1 MPFKTL
7 RRAAALL
14 LAALLLG
21 LAGCSEG
28 TPEGPPASAEPSGA
42 GAELTR
48 YQAQF
53 LELFDT
59 VTTVI
64 GYAETEEEFS
74 ETVNAFRD
82 ELREY
87 HELYDI
93 YNDYEG
99 VNNIKTIND
108 SAGGEPVKVDR
119 RIIDLLLFCREMYEA
134 TEGRTNVMMGSV
146 LSLWHD
152 ARELGI
158 NDPER
163 AELPDMGE
171 LEAAKGH
178 TGFDALVI
186 DEENSTVQITDP
198 EASLDVGA
206 VAKGYATQR
215 ACESLPAGLLVS
227 VGGNVCI
234 TGPKPTDGSDWIIGV
249 QDPDGGASDYILT
262 LALSSGSM
270 VSSGDYQRYY
280 TVDGV
285 TYCHIIDPDTLMPPT
300 LWRAVTVLCPDS
312 GKADALS
319 TALFCLS
326 REEGETLLERFG
338 AEALWIRP
346 DGSMECTPGFE
357 AQIEEY
363 AN

>member
-28 TPEGPPASAEPSGA
+28 RPEGPPASAEPSGA

-227 VGGNVCI
+227 VGG
-234 TGPKPTDGSDWIIGV
+234 
-249 QDPDGGASDYILT
+249 
-262 LALSSGSM
+262 
-270 VSSGDYQRYY
+270 
-280 TVDGV
+280 
-285 TYCHIIDPDTLMPPT
+285 IIDPDTLMPPA

-326 REEGETLLERFG
+326 REEGEALLEKFG

-346 DGSMECTPGFE
+346 DGSTECTPGFE

>member
-1 MPFKTL
+1 M
-7 RRAAALL
+7 
-14 LAALLLG
+14 
-21 LAGCSEG
+21 
-28 TPEGPPASAEPSGA
+28 
-42 GAELTR
+42 
-48 YQAQF
+48 
-53 LELFDT
+53 
-59 VTTVI
+59 
-64 GYAETEEEFS
+64 
-74 ETVNAFRD
+74 
-82 ELREY
+82 
-87 HELYDI
+87 
-93 YNDYEG
+93 
-99 VNNIKTIND
+99 
-108 SAGGEPVKVDR
+108 KVDR

-186 DEENSTVQITDP
+186 DKENSTVQITDP

-234 TGPKPTDGSDWIIGV
+234 TGPRPTDGSDWIIGV

-285 TYCHIIDPDTLMPPT
+285 TYCHIIDPDTLMPPA

-326 REEGETLLERFG
+326 REEGEALLERFG

-346 DGSMECTPGFE
+346 DGSTECTPGFE